1 MSELI
6 DWAKANSPWLRM
18 VSGEAVIVKYT
29 GHEFI
34 PDAFDP
40 TKKKVR
46 YLLEVEDGS
55 IKFWD
60 TASGK
65 TAFFFGALE
74 VGDYVK
80 ISASGEGLKRRYEL
94 DQVMDKKG
102 KSLKEIADD
111 VGEENVNPD
120 EVPV

>member
-18 VSGEAVIVKYT
+18 LDGEEIVVKYT

-34 PDAFDP
+34 SDP
-40 TKKKVR
+40 FNPKQKKVR
-46 YLLEVEDGS
+46 YLLEIEDGS

-65 TAFFFGALE
+65 TAFFFGALKK
-74 VGDYVK
+74 GDYVK

-94 DQVMDKKG
+94 DQVEDAEG
-102 KSLKEIADD
+102 KTLKEIADD

>member
-18 VSGEAVIVKYT
+18 IDGEEVVVKYT

-46 YLLEVEDGS
+46 YLLEIEDGS
-55 IKFWD
+55 VKFWD
-60 TASGK
+60 TGSGK
-65 TAFFFGALE
+65 TAFFFGALKE
-74 VGDYVK
+74 GAYVK

-94 DQVMDKKG
+94 DQVKDADG
-102 KSLKEIADD
+102 KELKEIADD
-111 VGEENVNPD
+111 VEEVDPD
-120 EVPV
+120 DVKV